1 MHNALHNNSSP
12 RSLNP
17 SAIFFTSFQFKSLRY
32 FFHEFPIWRLN
43 RAPRLLR
50 GKVDQKNCQ
59 SSIEKERK
67 GRMDDAQQFFST
79 IFKSLQVRYFF
90 SRVSNLT
97 SKQRATII
105 AKKRGPKKLSIF
117 DRRDGTLYLSG
128 GRETAEFEQVDHQR
142 STSLEPEVP
151 PSVIESRP
159 ATNINAPSP
168 LTRAIE

>member
-12 RSLNP
+12 RSLNR
-17 SAIFFTSFQFKSLRY
+17 SAI

-43 RAPRLLR
+43 SAPRLLR
-50 GKVDQKNCQ
+50 RKVDQKNCQ

-67 GRMDDAQQFFST
+67 GRVDDAQRLAQQFFST
-79 IFKSLQVRYFF
+79 IFKSLRYFF

>member
-12 RSLNP
+12 RSLNR
-17 SAIFFTSFQFKSLRY
+17 SKFVI
-32 FFHEFPIWRLN
+32 FFHEFSIWRLN
-43 RAPRLLR
+43 SAPRLLR

-67 GRMDDAQQFFST
+67 GRVDDAQQFFST
-79 IFKSLQVRYFF
+79 IFKSLRYFF

-128 GRETAEFEQVDHQR
+128 GRETTEFEQVDHQR